1 MLTMIRRIVIAK
13 KIREKSGRTI
23 ADIIKARE
31 VTVEMIAA
39 INDNAEV
46 ITAKELP
53 IFLTWKRR

>member
-1 MLTMIRRIVIAK
+1 MIRRIVIAK
-13 KIREKSGRTI
+13 KIREKSGKTI

-39 INDNAEV
+39 TNVNAEV